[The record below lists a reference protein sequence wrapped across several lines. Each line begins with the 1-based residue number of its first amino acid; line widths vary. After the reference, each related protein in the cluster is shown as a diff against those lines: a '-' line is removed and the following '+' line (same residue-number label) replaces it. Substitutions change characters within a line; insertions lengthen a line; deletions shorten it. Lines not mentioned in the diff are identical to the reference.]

1 MLPTRVVDVGVGSDL
16 RDIRVV
22 HSHGEMGYYMALS
35 HCWGGRITPL
45 LTTETI
51 QSFNTTLPYSD
62 LPANFQD
69 AITITR
75 ELGVRYLW
83 IDSLCIIQDSKDDWK
98 VESLKMADVYRHAVL
113 TISALSSPGSTH
125 GIFPQ
130 SPRPNSPTNTVK
142 LSGRIK
148 SGEVNISRKNT
159 KSEYL
164 TALALKCPLY
174 RRGWCLQEMV
184 LSPRQLLYGE
194 QQIYWQCPHGFQ
206 DAEGTGPGPGRRFPG
221 PAFSTLASI
230 LYADILRP
238 SSPARAEND
247 IDLVLTEYYNLVQDY
262 SHRQL
267 SFESDKLPALA
278 GIVQRLHPV
287 IGGDYLAGLW
297 SKDVHRGLSWRAE
310 GMSSRHVKPSRAPSW
325 SWVVTDEDVWTV
337 VGAEDVKSAGPDN
350 PLSLK
355 LITHNLSLD
364 KPYGSVTSG
373 TLIVH
378 GLTRRLKLSDQVV
391 DAQESKY
398 NLGEV
403 YFDENNYA
411 SDVGYHDEMVKAGYS
426 LFPITNDELLVVTT
440 TRGANEYWEPD
451 EGAIHS
457 ELYMLLF
464 VHAEVDSNEEW
475 TSERGTLLIL
485 QKKNS
490 EGCEDYERVGLVIMN
505 SIRRIW
511 LSRWIPRTINLL

>member
-1 MLPTRVVDVGVGSDL
+1 MEIDFRDL
-16 RDIRVV
+16 RIV
-22 HSHGEMGYYMALS
+22 HPHGEIGYYMALS

-51 QSFNTTLPYSD
+51 QSFNTALPYSD

-98 VESLKMADVYRHAVL
+98 VESMKMADVYRHAVV

-125 GIFPQ
+125 GIFPPN
-130 SPRPNSPTNTVK
+130 PRPISPTNTVK
-142 LSGRIK
+142 LSGRIE
-148 SGEVNISRKNT
+148 SHEVNISRKNT

-194 QQIYWQCPHGFQ
+194 KQMYWQCPHGFR

-221 PAFSTLASI
+221 PAFGTLASI

-238 SSPARAEND
+238 SSPARAEYD
-247 IDLVLTEYYNLVQDY
+247 IDIVLTEYYNLVQDY
-262 SHRQL
+262 SHRKL
-267 SFESDKLPALA
+267 SFGSDKLPALA
-278 GIVQRLHPV
+278 GIVQRLHRA
-287 IGGDYLAGLW
+287 IGGDYIAGLW
-297 SKDVHRGLSWRAE
+297 SKDLHRGLSWRAE
-310 GMSSRHVKPSRAPSW
+310 GMSTRHVKPSRAPSW
-325 SWVVTDEDVWTV
+325 SWAVTDEELLTV
-337 VGAEDVKSAGPDN
+337 VGAEDVKRAGPDN

-355 LITHNLSLD
+355 LIAHDLSLD
-364 KPYGSVTSG
+364 KPYGAVASG
-373 TLIVH
+373 TLVVH
-378 GLTRRLKLSDQVV
+378 GLTRPMKFSDQVV

-398 NLGEV
+398 NLGAV

-411 SDVGYHDEMVKAGYS
+411 SDVASHDEMVMAGYS

-440 TRGANEYWEPD
+440 TRGANAYWEPD
-451 EGAIHS
+451 GGAIRS
-457 ELYMLLF
+457 ERYLLLL
-464 VHAEVDSNEEW
+464 VHAEFDCHEEW

-485 QKKNS
+485 QQKDS
-490 EGCEDYERVGLVIMN
+490 ERCEEFERIGLVIMN
-505 SIRRIW
+505 PIRRTW
-511 LSRWIPRTINLL
+511 LSRWIPRTINLV